1 MSYNRLNEIAAA
13 LAYIE
18 TELASKAPKL
28 FSVPQIVKPVTVF
41 GDLHGQFGGLMRL
54 FDKYGYIDYLFL
66 GEYVDLGQLSLEMIS
81 VLLAL
86 KVEYPQDVHM
96 IRGNPEAVDIGALFG
111 FTIECTERIG
121 ERDDI
126 WAWHKIKRLFNWLP
140 LEARIEKKILCIAW
154 WHLSLYKSP
163 EINRISSSYGFI
175 MEVACEPRTQHID
188 ALLDII
194 CEVLL

>member
-1 MSYNRLNEIAAA
+1 MN
-13 LAYIE
+13 
-18 TELASKAPKL
+18 P
-28 FSVPQIVKPVTVF
+28 VKIF
-41 GDLHGQFGGLMRL
+41 ADLLGQFGGLMRL

-81 VLLAL
+81 VLHAL
-86 KVEYPQDVHM
+86 KLLLGVEYPQDVHM
-96 IRGNPEAVDIGALFG
+96 IRENPEAADIDALFG
-111 FTIECTERIG
+111 FTIECTERID

-140 LEARIEKKILCIAW
+140 LAARIENKIICIAW

-163 EINRISSSYGFI
+163 GINMISSSYGFI

-194 CEVLL
+194 CESFLVELYMYLHNFEVACLKLA